1 LEIEANQL
9 SNRSL
14 DEAQLPSYAEEAVA
28 PPDEP
33 TIISL
38 QSLVKGDPTKS
49 FDTLRESIEELDP
62 KAIQPITSI
71 PDYVEPASCTNPIVV
86 KTPSSIYCLENWS
99 LVRQALEAGQ
109 PMITCHIYHVA
120 EVSGAEL
127 AIRKVAIRVVPQGGM
142 DTYAERIRNV
152 RILFNMLIQTL
163 QNPLVYTHGGVRKGS
178 SFTSNRE
185 DNVRIVLAE
194 RLQKS
199 PTTIS
204 KYLNHAEYMSEED
217 LDTLAR
223 ARAGKEFFEKAQVVK
238 RRIINDLIDSDTPKE
253 EITTIVSK
261 AMVQMHL
268 DPNEIENQKMALF
281 RGEMGIDPINDAPPA
296 TQKNEVEKETSQ
308 FNHWTGAE
316 AEFEATPT
324 EEEIRRQ
331 GEQIAERM
339 RARFQ
344 NQDLTLTALKQGVIQ
359 DLGDLASLISLIKEE
374 Q

>member
-1 LEIEANQL
+1 
-9 SNRSL
+9 
-14 DEAQLPSYAEEAVA
+14 
-28 PPDEP
+28 
-33 TIISL
+33 
-38 QSLVKGDPTKS
+38 
-49 FDTLRESIEELDP
+49 
-62 KAIQPITSI
+62 
-71 PDYVEPASCTNPIVV
+71 
-86 KTPSSIYCLENWS
+86 
-99 LVRQALEAGQ
+99 
-109 PMITCHIYHVA
+109 
-120 EVSGAEL
+120 
-127 AIRKVAIRVVPQGGM
+127 M

-178 SFTSNRE
+178 SFTSSRE

-238 RRIINDLIDSDTPKE
+238 RRIINDLIDSSTPKE
-253 EITTIVSK
+253 EITTVVSK
-261 AMVQMHL
+261 AMLQMHL

-281 RGEMGIDPINDAPPA
+281 RGEIGTNPTEDAPQA
-296 TQKNEVEKETSQ
+296 TQKNEIEKEPPQ
-308 FNHWTGAE
+308 FKHWTGVDAE
-316 AEFEATPT
+316 LELTST